1 MSTDANY
8 GVFYVS
14 AGTSFLDQLARGI
27 IGRFG
32 GQAHYL
38 SDIRIFLPT
47 RRACRALAESFLR
60 VTNGEAA
67 LLPDMVAIGD
77 IEEEEL
83 FILNGD
89 QGSYSGAAD
98 LPPSMPTMRRQLL
111 LANMIM
117 AKEPSISV
125 SHAARLASE
134 LSKLLDEVQT
144 ERLSF
149 DGLRKIVPEKFS
161 THWQEMLAFLNIVT
175 EHWPNVLREHGCIDP
190 ADRQNRL
197 IETQILSWENHL
209 PRGPVIV
216 AGTTGT
222 IPATADLIASVAKMK
237 NGVVVLPGLDP
248 TLDDQTITSLAAGHP
263 QYGLMRLLNHLN
275 LQVNE
280 VVRWDVDEE
289 AQRRSYVINQ
299 ALRPTATSDSQI
311 STENSDKPFDNLTKI
326 SCSGPQQEAL
336 TIAMMLRQV
345 LEETDKTA
353 ALITPDRRLARR
365 VAAELKRWKIDIDD
379 SGGTPIT
386 QTLPGA
392 FLLLT
397 AEAITNQASPVPLL
411 AALKHPLAAGGVQPA
426 FFRKNVRE
434 MELAILRGPRP
445 RAGFSSL
452 LGILRKTTTSD
463 ELISWFEWLSGAA
476 EPLSQLLRMNKV
488 SPKKIINAHIVFA
501 ETLASSDSETGF
513 NRLWAGEA
521 GKTAAQIINEIR
533 SAVETLPPIPGAEWP
548 TLLRVLL
555 RGGVV
560 RATYGQHPRLQIWG
574 LLEARLQQP
583 DLTILGGLNEG
594 IWPPESAN
602 DPWMSRPMRETFGL
616 APPERRI
623 GLTGHDFVQAVAA
636 PKVVVTRCMRMDGTP
651 TVQARWVTRIETFLS
666 QSEMGREVLTKW
678 ENEEAKWSNWQSELD
693 SRHAAV
699 QMPAPEP
706 RPPISAR
713 PNSLSVTEIE
723 TLIRDPYEIYAK
735 RILGLRAIEPIDAD
749 PGAAER
755 GIIIHRAVDR
765 FFQREKDCDR
775 SAALEEFLR
784 IGEEEFEEWLDRPGI
799 WAFWWPRFERIVNW
813 IIEQEYGQHSG
824 RVNTHTEVSG
834 ELLLRGRKRQFKLT
848 ARADRIDILADGG
861 YVVIDY
867 KTGTL
872 PTKSDVNKGLSPQL
886 PLEAMMIGE
895 GAFPDLKP
903 NYIKELSYWKL
914 SGGDP
919 AGYIRAAGDPPSEL
933 IKKALPGLIAL
944 LDYYEKPG
952 TPYLARPDAAIA
964 PRYSD
969 YDHLERVQEWRV
981 AGD

>member
-1 MSTDANY
+1 MPTDANY
-8 GVFYVS
+8 GVFYIS
-14 AGTSFLDQLARGI
+14 AGTSFVDQLARGI

-32 GQAHYL
+32 DQTDYL

-60 VTNGEAA
+60 ATNGEAA
-67 LLPDMVAIGD
+67 LLPNMVPIGD

-83 FILNGD
+83 SIMSGE
-89 QGSYSGAAD
+89 QGSFLGTEH
-98 LPPSMPTMRRQLL
+98 LPPAMPTMRRQLL

-149 DGLRKIVPEKFS
+149 DGLGKIVPERFS

-175 EHWPNVLREHGCIDP
+175 EHWPEVLREHGCIDP
-190 ADRQNRL
+190 ADRQNQL
-197 IETQILSWENHL
+197 IEAQILFWENHL

-222 IPATADLIASVAKMK
+222 IPATAALIASVAKMEK
-237 NGVVVLPGLDP
+237 GVVVLPGLDS
-248 TLDDQTITSLAAGHP
+248 TLDEQTITSLVAGHP
-263 QYGLMRLLNHLN
+263 QYGLVRLLNQLN

-280 VVRWDVDEE
+280 VTRWDNDDE
-289 AQRRSYVINQ
+289 AQQRADVINQ
-299 ALRPTATSDSQI
+299 TLRPTPALDRKILS
-311 STENSDKPFDNLTKI
+311 ENSDKLFDNLTKI
-326 SCSGPQQEAL
+326 SCFGPQQEAL

-345 LEETDKTA
+345 LEETDRTA
-353 ALITPDRRLARR
+353 ALVTPDRRLARR

-386 QTLPGA
+386 QTLPGT

-397 AEAITNQASPVPLL
+397 AEAIASQASPVPLL
-411 AALKHPLAAGGVQPA
+411 SVLKHPLAAGGVQPA
-426 FFRKNVRE
+426 VFRNKVRE

-445 RAGFSSL
+445 RGGFSGL
-452 LGILRKTTTSD
+452 LTILRKTTKSA
-463 ELISWFEWLSGAA
+463 ELISWFELLSRAA
-476 EPLSQLLRMNKV
+476 EPLSQLLCMNKV
-488 SPKKIINAHIVFA
+488 SPEEIIKTHITFA
-501 ETLASSDSETGF
+501 ETLASSNIETGST
-513 NRLWAGEA
+513 RLWAGEA
-521 GKTAAQIINEIR
+521 GKTAAEFINEIR
-533 SAVETLPPIPGAEWP
+533 SGLETLPPIPGAEWP
-548 TLLRVLL
+548 VLLRVLL

-560 RATYGQHPRLQIWG
+560 RPAYGQHPRLHIWG
-574 LLEARLQQP
+574 LLEARLQQS

-594 IWPPESAN
+594 IWPPEPIN

-636 PKVVVTRCMRMDGTP
+636 PNVVVTRSMRTDGTP

-666 QSEMGREVLTKW
+666 QTEMGQEVLTKW
-678 ENEEAKWSNWQSELD
+678 RQEEAKWANWQSKLD
-693 SRHAAV
+693 FRQAPV
-699 QMPAPEP
+699 QIRPPEP
-706 RPPISAR
+706 KPPISAR

-735 RILGLRAIEPIDAD
+735 KILGLHAIEPIDAD

-765 FFQREKDCDR
+765 FFRRETDCDR
-775 SAALEEFLR
+775 PTALEEFLR
-784 IGEEEFEEWLDRPGI
+784 IGKEEFEHWLDRPGI
-799 WAFWWPRFERIVNW
+799 WAFWWPRFERIAKW
-813 IIEQEYGQHSG
+813 IIDQEYGQHSR

-834 ELLLRGRKRQFKLT
+834 VLLLSGSKRQFKLT

-861 YVVIDY
+861 YAVIDY

-886 PLEAMMIGE
+886 PLEAMMVME
-895 GAFPDLKP
+895 GAFPDIKP

-919 AGYIRAAGDPPSEL
+919 PGYIRAAGNPPSEL
-933 IKKALPGLIAL
+933 IKKAMPGLIAL
-944 LDYYEKPG
+944 LDYYEQPD
-952 TPYLARPDAAIA
+952 TPYLARPDVAIA
-964 PRYSD
+964 PPYSD

-981 AGD
+981 ADD

>member
-8 GVFYVS
+8 GVFYIS
-14 AGTSFLDQLARGI
+14 AGTSFVDQLARGI
-27 IGRFG
+27 VGRFG
-32 GQAHYL
+32 AQAHNL

-47 RRACRALAESFLR
+47 RRACRAFAESFLR

-67 LLPDMVAIGD
+67 LLPNMVPIGD
-77 IEEEEL
+77 IDEEEL
-83 FILNGD
+83 SIL
-89 QGSYSGAAD
+89 SGEQRFFFGAEH
-98 LPPSMPTMRRQLL
+98 LPPVMPTMRRQLL

-117 AKEPSISV
+117 AKESSISV

-149 DGLRKIVPEKFS
+149 EGLGKIVPERFS
-161 THWQEMLAFLNIVT
+161 VHWQEMLAFLNIVT
-175 EHWPNVLREHGCIDP
+175 EHWPEVLQEQGCIDP

-197 IETQILSWENHL
+197 IEAQILFWENHL
-209 PRGPVIV
+209 PCGPVIV

-222 IPATADLIASVAKMK
+222 IPATADLITSVAKMK
-237 NGVVVLPGLDP
+237 KGVVVLPGLDP
-248 TLDDQTITSLAAGHP
+248 TLDNQTITSLAAGHP
-263 QYGLMRLLNHLN
+263 QYGLVRLLNRLN

-280 VVRWDVDEE
+280 VARWDADED
-289 AQRRSYVINQ
+289 AQRRAYVINQ
-299 ALRPTATSDSQI
+299 TMRPTPTLDSQI
-311 STENSDKPFDNLTKI
+311 RPKNSDKLFDNLTKI

-353 ALITPDRRLARR
+353 ALITPDRSLARR

-386 QTLPGA
+386 QTLPGT

-397 AEAITNQASPVPLL
+397 AEAITSQASPIPLL
-411 AALKHPLAAGGVQPA
+411 AALKHPLAAGGLQPSV
-426 FFRKNVRE
+426 FRKNVRE
-434 MELAILRGPRP
+434 MELSILRGPRP
-445 RAGFSSL
+445 RAGFTGL
-452 LGILRKTTTSD
+452 HGILRKTTKSAG
-463 ELISWFEWLSGAA
+463 LISWFEWLSEAA
-476 EPLSQLLRMNKV
+476 EPLSQLLSMKKV
-488 SPKKIINAHIVFA
+488 SPEKIIKSHITFA
-501 ETLASSDSETGF
+501 ETLASSDSETGPT
-513 NRLWAGEA
+513 RLWAGEA
-521 GKTAAQIINEIR
+521 GKTAAEIINEIR
-533 SAVETLPPIPGAEWP
+533 SAVATLPPISGAEWP
-548 TLLRVLL
+548 ALLRVLL
-555 RGGVV
+555 SGGVV
-560 RATYGQHPRLQIWG
+560 RAAYGQHPRLHIWG
-574 LLEARLQQP
+574 LLEARLQQS

-594 IWPPESAN
+594 IWPPESIN
-602 DPWMSRPMRETFGL
+602 DPWMSRPMRESFGL

-636 PKVVVTRCMRMDGTP
+636 PKVVVTRSMRMDGTP

-666 QSEMGREVLTKW
+666 QSEIGQEVLTKW
-678 ENEEAKWSNWQSELD
+678 RHEEAKWANWQSELD
-693 SRHAAV
+693 SRHASV
-699 QMPAPEP
+699 QMRAPEP

-713 PNSLSVTEIE
+713 PNRLSVTEIE

-749 PGAAER
+749 AGAAER

-765 FFQREKDCDR
+765 FFRREKDCDR
-775 SAALEEFLR
+775 STALEEFLR
-784 IGEEEFEEWLDRPGI
+784 IGKEEFERWLDRPGI
-799 WAFWWPRFERIVNW
+799 WAFWWPRFERIANW

-824 RVNTHTEVSG
+824 RVNTCTEVSG
-834 ELLLRGRKRQFKLT
+834 ELLLRGSKRQFKLT
-848 ARADRIDILADGG
+848 ARADRIDILADGS
-861 YVVIDY
+861 YIVIDY
-867 KTGTL
+867 KTGAL

-886 PLEAMMIGE
+886 ILEAMMIME

-919 AGYIRAAGDPPSEL
+919 PGYIRAAGDPPAEL
-933 IKKALPGLIAL
+933 IKKAMPGLLAL
-944 LDYYEKPG
+944 LDYYEQPD
-952 TPYLARPDAAIA
+952 TPYLARPDVAIA